1 MERFQDSKKNVPLQV
16 VRLRD
21 VQQTFRY
28 WKRPEGPR
36 ESEEKR
42 SLLRCTALPLIF
54 FSPIYN
60 QVLRIWAIPLVRP
73 SFKAIKTKKATT
85 LKGFK
90 IQRKMFR
97 LN

>member
-1 MERFQDSKKNVPLQV
+1 MYYDLHWIYVSVERFQDSKKNVPLQV

-54 FSPIYN
+54 FHQSI
-60 QVLRIWAIPLVRP
+60 
-73 SFKAIKTKKATT
+73 IKC
-85 LKGFK
+85 
-90 IQRKMFR
+90 
-97 LN
+97 